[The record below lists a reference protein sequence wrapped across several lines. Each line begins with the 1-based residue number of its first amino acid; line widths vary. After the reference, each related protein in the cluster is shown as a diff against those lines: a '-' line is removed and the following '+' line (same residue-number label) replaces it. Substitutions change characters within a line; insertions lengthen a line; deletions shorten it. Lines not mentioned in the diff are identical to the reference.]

1 MFKCY
6 IILKGFLL
14 KYIINIVRNKIDN
27 KFISTID
34 FNPLDIL

>member
-6 IILKGFLL
+6 IILEGLLL

-27 KFISTID
+27 KLVSTID

>member
-6 IILKGFLL
+6 ITLEGLLL
-14 KYIINIVRNKIDN
+14 KYITNIVRNKTDN